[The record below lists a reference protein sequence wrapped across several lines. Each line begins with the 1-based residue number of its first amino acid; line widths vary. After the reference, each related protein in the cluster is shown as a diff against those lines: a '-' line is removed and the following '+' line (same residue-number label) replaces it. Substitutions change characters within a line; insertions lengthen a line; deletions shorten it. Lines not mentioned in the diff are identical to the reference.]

1 MRPVRPPNAWR
12 GASRPER
19 KGPDGAAGSC
29 RPCAGGGRWLV
40 ADSLPRPI
48 RGTNGVLSP
57 LSPRRGPVGS
67 LFLFWRAAV
76 KPDGRRGPFSSAW
89 PPRGPMGLFLL
100 RCPPQGSSR
109 TLLPRRHRSS
119 LDAAAGEGEDKL
131 RPSMLLPRDAVVRAR
146 CHASLVADEPAA
158 RPRPAVG
165 PPSASPA
172 SSEIR
177 RRRFV
182 G

>member
-1 MRPVRPPNAWR
+1 LARCQPAGEK
-12 GASRPER
+12 GARR
-19 KGPDGAAGSC
+19 SC
-29 RPCAGGGRWLV
+29 WE
-40 ADSLPRPI
+40 
-48 RGTNGVLSP
+48 LSAV
-57 LSPRRGPVGS
+57 RRGRSVAGRRLATSSDPRYQRGPFSPVAAARP
-67 LFLFWRAAV
+67 FLFWRAAV